1 MKIVIAGAGD
11 IGFHIAKLLTFEKQ
25 DITLIDTDGDVLDH
39 ARTHLDVLTVKGDS
53 SSFTVLQDAEVDR
66 ARLVIA
72 ATTSEKTNIITAI
85 LAKKMGAKQTI
96 ARVQSQEYLA
106 KDQKAIFLE
115 LGVDSLI
122 SPQQLAAYEVLRLI
136 KQCSLTDIFEFEGG
150 QISLIG
156 VLLDDSSPIVN
167 MSIREVDVVYDK
179 IVFKPIALLR
189 GHQTIIP
196 NPNTILRRNDHIYFL
211 ARNED
216 ISTLVGIVGKDNVV
230 VKNIMIIG
238 GTELALKTAQLL
250 EEHYNVLL
258 IEKDKVRCKA
268 LVQDLHDTLVVC
280 ADPSNLN
287 ELEEEGLKKMDA
299 VVALSDN
306 SESNIIASLM
316 AEEAGVYKTIALVS
330 NTHYVRL
337 SQNIGVDTLINEKLI
352 AANNIFRFV
361 RKGNVEAIT
370 SIHGSDAEI
379 IEFSVTK
386 GHRVT
391 KRTLAD
397 LHLPASAVVGSV
409 LRGKEALIPDDDF
422 TLQSDDKVIIFA
434 LPEAISIVEKIFR

>member
-11 IGFHIAKLLTFEKQ
+11 IGFHIAKLLTYEKQ
-25 DITLIDTDGDVLDH
+25 DITLIDIDGDVLDH
-39 ARTHLDVLTVKGDS
+39 ARTHLDVLTIKGDS
-53 SSFTVLQDAEVDR
+53 SSFTVLQDAEVEK

-106 KDQKAIFLE
+106 KDQKSIFME

-230 VKNIMIIG
+230 VKNVMIIG

-280 ADPSNLN
+280 ADPSNLT

-379 IEFSVTK
+379 IEFNVTK

-391 KRTLAD
+391 KRSLAD

-422 TLQSDDKVIIFA
+422 TLQSDDKVIVFA
-434 LPEAISIVEKIFR
+434 LPEAISTVEKIFR

>member
-1 MKIVIAGAGD
+1 
-11 IGFHIAKLLTFEKQ
+11 
-25 DITLIDTDGDVLDH
+25 
-39 ARTHLDVLTVKGDS
+39 
-53 SSFTVLQDAEVDR
+53 
-66 ARLVIA
+66 
-72 ATTSEKTNIITAI
+72 
-85 LAKKMGAKQTI
+85 
-96 ARVQSQEYLA
+96 
-106 KDQKAIFLE
+106 
-115 LGVDSLI
+115 
-122 SPQQLAAYEVLRLI
+122 EVLRLL

-167 MSIREVDVVYDK
+167 MSIKEVDVVYDK

-196 NPNTILRRNDHIYFL
+196 NPNSILRRSDHIYFL

-216 ISTLVGIVGKDNVV
+216 INTLVKIVGKDDVV
-230 VKNIMIIG
+230 VKNVMIIG
-238 GTELALKTAQLL
+238 GTELGLKTAQLL

-268 LVQDLHDTLVVC
+268 MVQDLHDTLVVC
-280 ADPSNLN
+280 ADPSNLS

-370 SIHGSDAEI
+370 GIHGSDAEI
-379 IEFSVTK
+379 IEFHVTK

-391 KRTLAD
+391 KRSIAD
-397 LHLPASAVVGSV
+397 LHLPASALIGSV
-409 LRGKEALIPDDDF
+409 LRGKEALLPDNDF
-422 TLQSDDKVIIFA
+422 QLQSDDKVIIFA
-434 LPEAISIVEKIFR
+434 LPEAITTVEKIFR

>member
-11 IGFHIAKLLTFEKQ
+11 IGFHIAKLLTYEKQ
-25 DITLIDTDGDVLDH
+25 DITLIDIDEEVLDH
-39 ARTHLDVLTVKGDS
+39 ARTHLDVLTIKGDAS
-53 SSFTVLQDAEVDR
+53 SLSILQEAGVDR

-85 LAKKMGAKQTI
+85 LAKKMGARQTI
-96 ARVQSQEYLA
+96 ARVQSPEYLA
-106 KDQKAIFLE
+106 KDQKSIFQE

-122 SPQQLAAYEVLRLI
+122 SPEQLAAQEVLRLL

-167 MSIREVDVVYDK
+167 MSIKEVDVIYDK

-196 NPNTILRRNDHIYFL
+196 NPNSILRRSDHIYFL
-211 ARNED
+211 ARNRD
-216 ISTLVGIVGKDNVV
+216 IDTLVKIIGKDNVV
-230 VKNIMIIG
+230 VKNVMIIG
-238 GTELALKTAQLL
+238 GTELALKTAQIL
-250 EEHYNVLL
+250 EEHYNVIL
-258 IEKDKVRCKA
+258 IEKDKNRCKT
-268 LVQDLHDTLVVC
+268 LVQHLHNTLVVC

-330 NTHYVRL
+330 NTHYIRL

-379 IEFSVTK
+379 IEFHITK

-391 KRTLAD
+391 KRTVEN

-409 LRGKEALIPDDDF
+409 LRGKEALIPTDDF
-422 TLQSDDKVIIFA
+422 QLQSDDKIIVFA
-434 LPEAISIVEKIFR
+434 LPEAIASVEKIFR

>member
-11 IGFHIAKLLTFEKQ
+11 IGFHLAKLLAYEKQ
-25 DITLIDTDGDVLDH
+25 DITLIDINDDVLDH
-39 ARTHLDVLTVKGDS
+39 ARTHLDVLTLKGDS
-53 SSFTVLQDAEVDR
+53 SSFNVLQEAGVEK
-66 ARLVIA
+66 ARLLIA

-85 LAKKMGAKQTI
+85 LAKKMGARQTI

-106 KDQKAIFLE
+106 KDQKAIFQE

-122 SPQQLAAYEVLRLI
+122 SPQQLAAYEVLRLL

-156 VLLDDSSPIVN
+156 VLLDDTSPIVN
-167 MSIREVDVVYDK
+167 MSIREVDVIYDQ
-179 IVFKPIALLR
+179 IVFKPIAILR
-189 GHQTIIP
+189 SHQTMIP
-196 NPNTILRRNDHIYFL
+196 HPHTILRRSDHIYFL
-211 ARNED
+211 ARNKD
-216 ISTLVGIVGKDNVV
+216 IDTLAKIAGKEKRD
-230 VKNIMIIG
+230 VKNVMIIG
-238 GTELALKTAQLL
+238 GTELGLKTAQIL
-250 EEHYNVLL
+250 EEYYNVVL
-258 IEKDKVRCKA
+258 IEKDKTRCKT
-268 LVQDLHDTLVVC
+268 LVPHLHDTLVVC
-280 ADPSNLN
+280 ADASNFN
-287 ELEEEGLKKMDA
+287 ELEDEGLKRMDA

-330 NTHYVRL
+330 NTHYIRL

-379 IEFSVTK
+379 IEFNVTK

-391 KRTLAD
+391 KRNLEE
-397 LHLPASAVVGSV
+397 LHLPDSAVVGSV
-409 LRGKEALIPDDDF
+409 LRGKEALIPGIDF
-422 TLQSDDKVIIFA
+422 QLQADDKVIVFA

>member
-1 MKIVIAGAGD
+1 MRIVIAGAGD

-25 DITLIDTDGDVLDH
+25 DITLIDIDEDVLNR
-39 ARTHLDVLTVKGDS
+39 ARTHLDVLTLKGDS
-53 SSFTVLQDAEVDR
+53 SSFEVLQEAGVDK

-96 ARVQSQEYLA
+96 ARVQSPEYLV
-106 KDQKAIFLE
+106 KDQKAIFQE

-122 SPQQLAAYEVLRLI
+122 SPQQLAAYEVLRLL
-136 KQCSLTDIFEFEGG
+136 KQGSLTDIFEFEGG

-167 MSIREVDVVYDK
+167 MSIREVDVLYDQ

-189 GHQTIIP
+189 GHQTVIP
-196 NPNTILRRNDHIYFL
+196 NQNTILRRNDHIYFL
-211 ARNED
+211 ARNPD
-216 ISTLVGIVGKDNVV
+216 IDTLIKIAGKERRAVRNV
-230 VKNIMIIG
+230 MIIG
-238 GTELALKTAQLL
+238 GTEIARKTAQIL
-250 EEHYNVLL
+250 EEYYHVVL
-258 IEKDKVRCKA
+258 IEKDKSRCKI
-268 LVQDLHDTLVVC
+268 LVQDLQDTLVVC
-280 ADPSNLN
+280 ADPSNLS

-299 VVALSDN
+299 VVALTDN

-316 AEEAGVYKTIALVS
+316 AVEAGVYKTIALVS
-330 NTHYVRL
+330 NMHYIRL

-379 IEFSVTK
+379 IEFNITK

-391 KRTLAD
+391 KRSLGE
-397 LHLPASAVVGSV
+397 LHLPVSAVIGSV
-409 LRGKEALIPDDDF
+409 LRGKEAIFPDQDF
-422 TLQSDDKVIIFA
+422 QLQGDDKVILFA
-434 LPEAISIVEKIFR
+434 LPEAITAVEKIFR

>member
-1 MKIVIAGAGD
+1 MRIVIAGAGD

-25 DITLIDTDGDVLDH
+25 DITLIDIDEDVLNR
-39 ARTHLDVLTVKGDS
+39 ARTHLDVLTLKGDS
-53 SSFTVLQDAEVDR
+53 SSFEVLQEAGVDK

-96 ARVQSQEYLA
+96 ARVQSPEYLV
-106 KDQKAIFLE
+106 KDQKAIFQE

-122 SPQQLAAYEVLRLI
+122 SPQQLAAYEVLRLL
-136 KQCSLTDIFEFEGG
+136 KQGSLTDIFEFEGG

-167 MSIREVDVVYDK
+167 MSIREVDVLYDQ

-189 GHQTIIP
+189 GHQTMIP
-196 NPNTILRRNDHIYFL
+196 NQNTILRRNDHIYFL
-211 ARNED
+211 ARNPD
-216 ISTLVGIVGKDNVV
+216 IDTLIKIAGKERRAVRNV
-230 VKNIMIIG
+230 MIIG
-238 GTELALKTAQLL
+238 GTEMARKTAQIL
-250 EEHYNVLL
+250 EEYYHVVL
-258 IEKDKVRCKA
+258 IEKDKSRCKI
-268 LVQDLHDTLVVC
+268 LVQDLQDTLVVC
-280 ADPSNLN
+280 ADPSNLS

-299 VVALSDN
+299 VVALTDN

-316 AEEAGVYKTIALVS
+316 AVEAGVYKTIALVS
-330 NTHYVRL
+330 NMHYIRL

-379 IEFSVTK
+379 IEFNITK

-391 KRTLAD
+391 KRSLGE
-397 LHLPASAVVGSV
+397 LHLPVSAVIGSV
-409 LRGKEALIPDDDF
+409 LRGKEAIFPDQDF
-422 TLQSDDKVIIFA
+422 QLQGDDKVILFA
-434 LPEAISIVEKIFR
+434 LPEAITAVEKIFR